1 MYVSARHFRLG
12 RQLISQQH
20 NTWSISST
28 RICHKYIVGQS
39 DQTRALSG
47 GKSCF
52 HFNVNWY
59 GKVCAWD
66 AFPGTKHYHITFP
79 PYVVCKENGASHTT
93 MPASLNRLT
102 LTPWQ
107 RGNVRR
113 AGHLQLQVGQ
123 SISWSVSQSIN
134 QFPSLKIVHNCMKRG
149 LNGTLPALLCLLCH
163 VKHDDHRQRRSQGTR
178 ARMQLN
184 WASTQNKLNSICL
197 AASELNSAQLGNST
211 QPLNSPKLTSTLFT
225 LRLLL
230 LVCFSAAVLSQKTA
244 FKALG
249 KCRGRWLFV
258 YTVNYRRCALCTV
271 RLQLINL
278 DRGRATCCMCAVNWV
293 LHQQR

>member
-1 MYVSARHFRLG
+1 MLFRAQSITISHFPLMWYAKRM
-12 RQLISQQH
+12 QH
-20 NTWSISST
+20 PT
-28 RICHKYIVGQS
+28 RRC
-39 DQTRALSG
+39 
-47 GKSCF
+47 C
-52 HFNVNWY
+52 W
-59 GKVCAWD
+59 
-66 AFPGTKHYHITFP
+66 
-79 PYVVCKENGASHTT
+79 
-93 MPASLNRLT
+93 LNRLT

-184 WASTQNKLNSICL
+184 WASTQNKFNSFCL

-211 QPLNSPKLTSTLFT
+211 QALNSPKLTSTLFT

-278 DRGRATCCMCAVNWV
+278 DRARATCCMCAVNWV
-293 LHQQR
+293 LHQQRLLLTVHSYSESENN

>member
-1 MYVSARHFRLG
+1 MLFRA
-12 RQLISQQH
+12 H
-20 NTWSISST
+20 NT
-28 RICHKYIVGQS
+28 Q
-39 DQTRALSG
+39 
-47 GKSCF
+47 
-52 HFNVNWY
+52 HF
-59 GKVCAWD
+59 
-66 AFPGTKHYHITFP
+66 HITFL
-79 PYVVCKENGASHTT
+79 PYVVCKENAASHTT
-93 MPASLNRLT
+93 LLAQPAHLNALAA
-102 LTPWQ
+102 WQ
-107 RGNVRR
+107 CQACGPLAAPGWSVN
-113 AGHLQLQVGQ
+113 QL
-123 SISWSVSQSIN
+123 ISWSVSQSIN
-134 QFPSLKIVHNCMKRG
+134 QFPSLKIVHNCMKSG

-184 WASTQNKLNSICL
+184 WASTQNKLNSIRL

-211 QPLNSPKLTSTLFT
+211 QALNSPKLTSTLFT

-258 YTVNYRRCALCTV
+258 YTVNYRCALCTV

-278 DRGRATCCMCAVNWV
+278 DRARATCCMCAVNCV

>member
-1 MYVSARHFRLG
+1 MAACLPCYVFCAMLNMTIIVRGGPKALKPAC
-12 RQLISQQH
+12 
-20 NTWSISST
+20 NNST
-28 RICHKYIVGQS
+28 
-39 DQTRALSG
+39 
-47 GKSCF
+47 
-52 HFNVNWY
+52 
-59 GKVCAWD
+59 
-66 AFPGTKHYHITFP
+66 
-79 PYVVCKENGASHTT
+79 E
-93 MPASLNRLT
+93 
-102 LTPWQ
+102 
-107 RGNVRR
+107 
-113 AGHLQLQVGQ
+113 LQLKT
-123 SISWSVSQSIN
+123 N
-134 QFPSLKIVHNCMKRG
+134 
-149 LNGTLPALLCLLCH
+149 
-163 VKHDDHRQRRSQGTR
+163 
-178 ARMQLN
+178 
-184 WASTQNKLNSICL
+184 STQFAWRQVNST
-197 AASELNSAQLGNST
+197 QLGNST